1 MSLRNIHL
9 RLKWG
14 TININILSQCDLF
27 FFKKYF
33 GDFWELY
40 MSPAY
45 LLPSIHPQD
54 AIFVQN
60 PSHCLR
66 TTNRRRFK
74 VSKVPWSP
82 RCVPATM
89 MHSTYEEGGRVW
101 LLFFLRPK
109 HTILF
114 YFFPKDLQKSK
125 TERETDRQ
133 MEGQREIYISG
144 LTFMKPFFHLQH
156 PLTP

>member
-1 MSLRNIHL
+1 MISSL
-9 RLKWG
+9 
-14 TININILSQCDLF
+14 
-27 FFKKYF
+27 FKSLL
-33 GDFWELY
+33 GISE
-40 MSPAY
+40 SCTY
-45 LLPSIHPQD
+45 LLHISYPSFTLKTLD
-54 AIFVQN
+54 AIFVLN
-60 PSHCLR
+60 PNHCLR

-89 MHSTYEEGGRVW
+89 MHSTCKEGGRVW

-114 YFFPKDLQKSK
+114 CFFPKDLQKIK
-125 TERETDRQ
+125 TERERETDRE
-133 MEGQREIYISG
+133 MEGQRERYISS